1 MLHRHTQSRSKPIK
15 KLTTITSG
23 SAASHAALVAKYLAK
38 DIVPGDFDA
47 SALSLAEIPPELLAS
62 FSKPPNTG
70 PFAFS
75 RMVEKRKQHHRQG
88 VMTYGMMASEARGW
102 QEYADNQEKMI
113 DEFRFESN
121 SDYEWVC
128 VRSPRVGVTDNF
140 WGRRCGQW
148 TNVLPRMDDQYNANL
163 HVGANG
169 RVPGKAPPNRLSI
182 VGFLSGTPTRE
193 GKAGIITT
201 YQKKKAEK
209 APLDPAKVLL
219 FFISYIAVF
228 CNFRLLFALCR
239 QQQ

>member
-1 MLHRHTQSRSKPIK
+1 
-15 KLTTITSG
+15 
-23 SAASHAALVAKYLAK
+23 
-38 DIVPGDFDA
+38 
-47 SALSLAEIPPELLAS
+47 
-62 FSKPPNTG
+62 
-70 PFAFS
+70 
-75 RMVEKRKQHHRQG
+75 
-88 VMTYGMMASEARGW
+88 
-102 QEYADNQEKMI
+102 
-113 DEFRFESN
+113 
-121 SDYEWVC
+121 
-128 VRSPRVGVTDNF
+128 
-140 WGRRCGQW
+140 
-148 TNVLPRMDDQYNANL
+148 MDDQYNANL

-219 FFISYIAVF
+219 FLISYIAVF